1 MKSVTRLFLLPLSL
15 ALAGC
20 GLFDPKPTHMAY
32 DRLAVVPQEF
42 LYTEYAPLNKWLDT
56 PVRVQMLDVPL
67 LEVFDHPSLRG
78 LNYRITVPPK
88 ADQTVLIDKLAMTR
102 RQLLWVLSHDY
113 ALMLTPVFGSN
124 GELSWIEVRSKDVPG
139 SVSGSKSNK
148 G

>member
-1 MKSVTRLFLLPLSL
+1 
-15 ALAGC
+15 
-20 GLFDPKPTHMAY
+20 MAY

-56 PVRVQMLDVPL
+56 PVRVQILDVPL
-67 LEVFDHPSLRG
+67 LDVFQHPSLRG
-78 LNYRITVPPK
+78 LNYKITVPPK

-124 GELSWIEVRSKDVPG
+124 GELSWIEIRSKDAPG
-139 SVSGSKSNK
+139 SVGGSKSNK